1 MADYPISNVPRRIVY
16 TGSAGA
22 GPYAFEFE
30 VLVNTDINVYKN
42 DTLLTLTTDYTVS
55 ISPTLGTGSVT
66 LVTAATGSDRITI
79 IGSRAIERSSDFTTG
94 GDFFANTL
102 NDEMDSQTILVQ
114 QVAETAERSIKAPVT
129 DPTNINMTLP
139 KNTDRAG
146 KYLSFNASTGNP
158 ETINTVVDVTTVAGI
173 SDDVEAVSAISA
185 DVTTVADNDANVTI
199 VADNIA
205 NVNAV
210 GSSIANVN
218 TVAGNNSNIT
228 TVADDLNEAVSEINT
243 VAVNIANVN
252 SVGTNISSVNIV
264 ASNIVDI
271 QNAEENADA
280 AAASA
285 ALANDWATKTSGAV
299 AGGEFSAKYHAQAA
313 SSSAS
318 SASSSASAA
327 SSAQAAA
334 ETARDQTLTAFDSF
348 DDRYLGSKTSDPAVD
363 NDGNALVGGAL
374 YFNSTDGVMKV
385 YTGSAW
391 VAAYASLSG
400 ALLAANNLSD
410 VASTSSA
417 RTNLGLAIG
426 TNVQAYDA
434 NLASFV
440 SAFTLPTTDGTA
452 DQVMKTDGSGNITFG
467 NVSAGDASTSS
478 TNTFTAN
485 QIISVTD
492 NTNAALR
499 ITQLGNGAA
508 IRVEDE
514 SNPDSTP
521 FIVTGDGRVGIGNPS
536 PTNALDITAQ
546 EPFVKIYTPSAGY
559 SAFYQATNQEG
570 TFYAGKDRNGSAG
583 LFGSAGQ
590 YVIAGSGNYPLDIY
604 TNNVKRMTF
613 EADSIG
619 RIKTLKPTYATKS
632 TANSGAFDL
641 SVSNSFNCT
650 VAGAITL
657 GFSNFIAG
665 QTGYIYFLNL
675 SGYAISKD
683 STVLCDASCLATLS
697 TAGTYVIAYQSTGST
712 CTITYS
718 GALS

>member
-1 MADYPISNVPRRIVY
+1 
-16 TGSAGA
+16 
-22 GPYAFEFE
+22 
-30 VLVNTDINVYKN
+30 
-42 DTLLTLTTDYTVS
+42 
-55 ISPTLGTGSVT
+55 
-66 LVTAATGSDRITI
+66 
-79 IGSRAIERSSDFTTG
+79 
-94 GDFFANTL
+94 
-102 NDEMDSQTILVQ
+102 
-114 QVAETAERSIKAPVT
+114 
-129 DPTNINMTLP
+129 MTLP

-173 SDDVEAVSAISA
+173 SDDVEAVSAIAA

-252 SVGTNISSVNIV
+252 SVGTNISSVNTV
-264 ASNIVDI
+264 ASNIVDV
-271 QNAEENADA
+271 QNASENADA

-410 VASTSSA
+410 VADDSAA

-426 TNVQAYDA
+426 TDVQEYDA

-478 TNTFTAN
+478 TNTFTAS

-492 NTNAALR
+492 NSNPALR
-499 ITQLGNGAA
+499 VTQAGSGDAL
-508 IRVEDE
+508 RVEDE
-514 SNPDSTP
+514 ANPDSSP
-521 FIVTGDGRVGIGNPS
+521 FIIKNDGKVGFGTPNPTYLLEVQGLEPTARVYVNNTGYAGMFQVANPS
-536 PTNALDITAQ
+536 NAMTI
-546 EPFVKIYTPSAGY
+546 
-559 SAFYQATNQEG
+559 
-570 TFYAGKDRNGSAG
+570 GKDRDGSAG
-583 LFGSAGQ
+583 WYGRDGQ
-590 YVIAGSGNYPLDIY
+590 YIIACNGAFPLDIY

-613 EADSIG
+613 EADSAG
-619 RIKTLKPTYATKS
+619 RINVIKS
-632 TANSGAFDL
+632 SYSTRIAAN
-641 SVSNSFNCT
+641 T
-650 VAGAITL
+650 GAIDLTL
-657 GFSNFIAG
+657 GNNFSCSPTGAMTITFSNLKNG
-665 QTGYIYFLNL
+665 QSGYIFIVNP
-675 SGYAISKD
+675 SGYAISKT
-683 STVLCDASCLATLS
+683 SAMACDASCLASISAPGNYLLS
-697 TAGTYVIAYQSTGST
+697 YQCGDSYAFV
-712 CTITYS
+712 TYS